1 MPPSRLLTSRLARR
15 NPSPIPS
22 SDHLPAF
29 LSAISASCHRR
40 TSNNDV
46 TLPLSSSPS
55 AITDLL
61 SSFCRAGLLFEARHL
76 LFSLKSPTAFH
87 YNTVIH
93 SLAVSNQASDAV
105 RLFDDMCSRGVAP
118 NAASFTIVVKILSF
132 YLNDVDSANEVFH
145 SMSRYKVAPDP
156 VAYTTLIAGFCRF
169 GRIQEACKVLDG
181 MFKRKCTPNI
191 NAFTSIL
198 RAYCMKGMIGEAKRL
213 IFFMEKNGFVPDTII
228 YSVLIEGLCRIG
240 EFDEV
245 ERVLGECDLKGWK
258 PNEVT
263 YNSYINGLCKWGRV
277 DEAFRQLDAMQS
289 RGLYPDNVTL
299 GILFDCLCRDDSN
312 LWTAKCL
319 LERNFELGWY
329 VDVYFYNSLM
339 NRLCET
345 GNWSSVLKL
354 LTDMMKKGIDP
365 DICTFTIVI
374 RSLCLA
380 GKFKKAICIICSQG
394 FDADIVAFNTLIH
407 RLSMAGMVAEA
418 QLMFDMM
425 NEQSIMPNEFTY
437 CMMID
442 CLCKS

>member
-1 MPPSRLLTSRLARR
+1 M
-15 NPSPIPS
+15 
-22 SDHLPAF
+22 
-29 LSAISASCHRR
+29 
-40 TSNNDV
+40 
-46 TLPLSSSPS
+46 
-55 AITDLL
+55 
-61 SSFCRAGLLFEARHL
+61 
-76 LFSLKSPTAFH
+76 
-87 YNTVIH
+87 
-93 SLAVSNQASDAV
+93 
-105 RLFDDMCSRGVAP
+105 
-118 NAASFTIVVKILSF
+118 
-132 YLNDVDSANEVFH
+132 
-145 SMSRYKVAPDP
+145 
-156 VAYTTLIAGFCRF
+156 
-169 GRIQEACKVLDG
+169 LDG
-181 MFKRKCTPNI
+181 MFERKCTPNI

-240 EFDEV
+240 EFGEV

-263 YNSYINGLCKWGRV
+263 YNSYMNGLCKWGLV
-277 DEAFRQLDAMQS
+277 DEAFRQLEAMQS
-289 RGLYPDNVTL
+289 RGLFPDNVTL
-299 GILFDCLCRDDSN
+299 SILFDCLCRDDSK

-319 LERNFELGWY
+319 LERNAELGWY

-365 DICTFTIVI
+365 NTCTFTIVI

-418 QLMFDMM
+418 QLMFGMM
-425 NEQSIMPNEFTY
+425 NGQSIMPNEFTY

-442 CLCKS
+442 CLCKSGYFCEAIKCVLSSLKGGFLPDLVTRVNYWLINNGKFEEMLSLFDEFLARGVAINGVVVSLTIKALCMKGFCLRKEFNKVGLILDKMLGIR